1 MIKEKVEIIYES
13 IVEEGIETYRQLYEK
28 TKITDKTIVFWKKA
42 IKLYEKLD
50 SDEKEVFFDIIEQI
64 IIDTTSSIFGI
75 FDGSS
80 SVAGGGTLETDIKIR
95 QFRYQTKFTRLFPR
109 NCSGKKN
116 GEGKSS
122 NYFKSL

>member
-64 IIDTTSSIFGI
+64 IIDTTARC
-75 FDGSS
+75 
-80 SVAGGGTLETDIKIR
+80 V
-95 QFRYQTKFTRLFPR
+95 
-109 NCSGKKN
+109 
-116 GEGKSS
+116 
-122 NYFKSL
+122 